1 MHAGESGPE
10 TPARTAPFEKE
21 AWMTPSLRI
30 LKGATLAAG
39 TFAIS
44 LVVPSTM
51 SDDPRPAPTPEKAH
65 ATTSEGTIST
75 PEREA
80 LLLLVGAQL
89 ETRMESLPPSDRA
102 RLAAAIVDEAGAAE
116 VDPLF
121 VLAMIQ
127 VESGFDPEALSGR
140 GAVGL
145 MQLIPS
151 TLHREAERSR
161 LDTADPNDP
170 VLNVRAGVRYY
181 RRLLTG
187 FHTPELALMAYN
199 AGPQR
204 ILGYM
209 RAGEIPERFREY
221 PRRVFRQVR
230 RLQRSL
236 TLEGD
241 AALADRTSP
250 RPAVRAAE

>member
-1 MHAGESGPE
+1 
-10 TPARTAPFEKE
+10 
-21 AWMTPSLRI
+21 MTPSLRI

-44 LVVPSTM
+44 LAVPSTL
-51 SDDPRPAPTPEKAH
+51 SDGPQPAPIPEKAH
-65 ATTSEGTIST
+65 ASAPDGAIST

-89 ETRMESLPPSDRA
+89 ETRMESMSSLDRA

-116 VDPLF
+116 LDPLF

-127 VESGFDPEALSGR
+127 VESGFDPEALSVR

-151 TLHREAERSR
+151 TLHREAARSR
-161 LDTADPNDP
+161 LDAGDPADP

-187 FHTPELALMAYN
+187 FRTPELALMAYN

-204 ILGYM
+204 ILGHL
-209 RAGEIPERFREY
+209 RAGGIPERFRDY
-221 PRRVFRQVR
+221 PRRVFHQVR
-230 RLQRSL
+230 RLQRNLSL
-236 TLEGD
+236 QGD
-241 AALADRTSP
+241 TALAPEGSRGRVIGRLRVLRAR
-250 RPAVRAAE
+250 RPETG